1 MKVNRIDVMIKRDL
15 NKHVQYLDN
24 KTTQLMCDYKFGGV
38 YSNEYIQFNNM
49 PETVLEKL
57 KELKIKF
64 ERIIKNDK
72 S

>member
-24 KTTQLMCDYKFGGV
+24 KTTKLMSDYKFGGEH
-38 YSNEYIQFNNM
+38 SNEYIKFNSM

-57 KELKIKF
+57 KEFKIKF

>member
-24 KTTQLMCDYKFGGV
+24 KTTQLMRDYKFGGIH
-38 YSNEYIQFNNM
+38 SNEYIQFNGM